1 MLEVLLDVRAEPTSM
16 KHQARMECTLD
27 DKNVVP
33 LVSPDT
39 ESLYLVYSF
48 VPYGLCQL
56 DVGTGRCTQVE
67 LDAHGALGGPEDL
80 VSCASPAPW
89 CIQTHAQ
96 RLSRLV

>member
-1 MLEVLLDVRAEPTSM
+1 MLSLPSTLP
-16 KHQARMECTLD
+16 TLD

-56 DVGTGRCTQVE
+56 DVGTGRCTQVQ
-67 LDAHGALGGPEDL
+67 LDADGALGGPEDL
-80 VSCASPAPW
+80 VSCVLRSPGAPDH
-89 CIQTHAQ
+89 TP
-96 RLSRLV
+96 RGSRLV